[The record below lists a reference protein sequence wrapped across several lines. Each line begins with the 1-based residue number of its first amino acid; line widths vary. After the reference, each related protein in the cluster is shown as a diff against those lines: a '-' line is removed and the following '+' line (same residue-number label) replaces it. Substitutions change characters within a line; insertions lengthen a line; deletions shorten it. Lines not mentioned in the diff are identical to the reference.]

1 MQYKIANDINIFF
14 HEILN
19 PYRAFLMPWT
29 NIMDILYYGVKEMH
43 FSAHALLEELP
54 YYEVIYL
61 INKYNDEV
69 KEKNKQQE
77 AEREQTQEM
86 ISDIKRNQRMA
97 QSNPNNRNT
106 FKTPDISMPKNFPKI
121 G

>member
-1 MQYKIANDINIFF
+1 M
-14 HEILN
+14 
-19 PYRAFLMPWT
+19 
-29 NIMDILYYGVKEMH
+29 LYYGVKEMH
-43 FSAHALLEELP
+43 FSAHDILEELP

-69 KEKNKQQE
+69 KERNKQQE
-77 AEREQTQEM
+77 AEREQTQDM

-97 QSNPNNRNT
+97 QASSNKNT

-121 G
+121 

>member
-1 MQYKIANDINIFF
+1 MAYKYGNSINTFF
-14 HEILN
+14 HEAFN
-19 PYRAFLMPWT
+19 PFRAFLVPWT
-29 NIMDILYYGVKEMH
+29 NIMDILYYGVKDMH
-43 FSAHALLEELP
+43 FSAHTLLEELP
-54 YYEVIYL
+54 YYEVLYL
-61 INKYNDEV
+61 INKYSDEV

-97 QSNPNNRNT
+97 QSNPNNK

-121 G
+121 